1 MSKRAVCRLSIVSQ
15 QRCERREGV
24 EVERKKGKKKKR
36 ERRKGK
42 KTTTTK
48 KKKQPANLAIMR
60 EYRTVQIYTMAVMQ

>member
-1 MSKRAVCRLSIVSQ
+1 MSKRAVCHLSIVSQ

-42 KTTTTK
+42 KTTTTTTK
-48 KKKQPANLAIMR
+48 TTSELGNHERI
-60 EYRTVQIYTMAVMQ
+60 